1 MFDEDQVIGQH
12 RQIETVKRAVQGQS
26 KRGLYLRGLRA
37 CRTAAMLNQRELA
50 ARAHTYQSTINA
62 LERQNRAA
70 SLAMVRRLCEALN
83 VGPADLCSAE
93 PEHPLHKDFT
103 AAVKKTGG
111 ADEDIK
117 TISNREEQRQMYI
130 DFNDP
135 EQITMGDVQK
145 IIASDDD
152 SQNSQIRVSK
162 DGRVYI
168 DHVCFGEERL
178 EGVLFRSE
186 TYGEGNGY
194 LGPEAAEDPAYV
206 REVHQDLK
214 QLQKSY
220 EALKTYGRNA
230 RCPVPDGYEGPYI

>member
-1 MFDEDQVIGQH
+1 MFDEDQVTGQH
-12 RQIETVKRAVQGQS
+12 RQIETIKRAVKGQS
-26 KRGLYLRGLRA
+26 ERGLYLRGLRA

-50 ARAHTYQSTINA
+50 ARAHMYQSTINA

-70 SLAMVRRLCEALN
+70 SLTMVRRLCEALD
-83 VGPADLCSAE
+83 VGPADLCSAD
-93 PEHPLHKDFT
+93 PEHPSDKDFT
-103 AAVKKTGG
+103 VAVKKTGG
-111 ADEDIK
+111 ADEDVK

-135 EQITMGDVQK
+135 EQITGENVQK
-145 IIASDDD
+145 MIASDDD
-152 SQNSQIRVSK
+152 SQNSQVRVSK

-168 DHVCFGEERL
+168 DHVLFGEERL

-186 TYGEGNGY
+186 TLCAGNGY
-194 LGPEAAEDPAYV
+194 LGPEAAEDPEYV
-206 REVHQDLK
+206 REVFKDIK

-220 EALKTYGRNA
+220 KAFKTYGRNA